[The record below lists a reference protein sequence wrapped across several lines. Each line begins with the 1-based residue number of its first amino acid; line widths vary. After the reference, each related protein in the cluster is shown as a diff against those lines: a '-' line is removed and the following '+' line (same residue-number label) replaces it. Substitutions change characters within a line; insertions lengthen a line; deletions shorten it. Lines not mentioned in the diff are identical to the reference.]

1 MLVCQETGAM
11 AGTKRFRDMPELS
24 PATLEVLSGLG
35 FERATPVQEA
45 TIPLFAGNKD
55 VAVDAQTG
63 SGKTLAFVIPVVE
76 RLRRL
81 EEPLRKHQVAAA
93 PSTCYGKPVLPAA
106 ALSLGAL
113 RLANSGKGDCTSGC
127 VHRQCW
133 LREPTALSG
142 NVEACV
148 IAAAALAQ

>member
-1 MLVCQETGAM
+1 M

-24 PATLEVLSGLG
+24 AATLEVLAGLG

-63 SGKTLAFVIPVVE
+63 SGKTLAFVVPVIE

-81 EEPLRKHQVAAA
+81 DEPLRKHQVAAA
-93 PSTCYGKPVLPAA
+93 LHLVWQLPALQLTVA
-106 ALSLGAL
+106 VLVSQA
-113 RLANSGKGDCTSGC
+113 
-127 VHRQCW
+127 
-133 LREPTALSG
+133 
-142 NVEACV
+142 
-148 IAAAALAQ
+148 

>member
-1 MLVCQETGAM
+1 M

-24 PATLEVLSGLG
+24 AATLEVLAGLG

-63 SGKTLAFVIPVVE
+63 SGKTLAFVVPVIE

-81 EEPLRKHQVAAA
+81 DEPLRKHQVALHF
-93 PSTCYGKPVLPAA
+93 TCYGGHLQRASACISILCAWLIPARGPSTQA
-106 ALSLGAL
+106 
-113 RLANSGKGDCTSGC
+113 
-127 VHRQCW
+127 VY
-133 LREPTALSG
+133 
-142 NVEACV
+142 
-148 IAAAALAQ
+148 

>member
-1 MLVCQETGAM
+1 M

-24 PATLEVLSGLG
+24 AATLEVLAGLG

-63 SGKTLAFVIPVVE
+63 SGKTLAFIVPVIE

-81 EEPLRKHQVAAA
+81 DEPLRKHQVAAA
-93 PSTCYGKPVLPAA
+93 LHLLWKLPVAALVYHVVPLGCLTATCARRCEPAA
-106 ALSLGAL
+106 LLD
-113 RLANSGKGDCTSGC
+113 K
-127 VHRQCW
+127 V
-133 LREPTALSG
+133 
-142 NVEACV
+142 VACV
-148 IAAAALAQ
+148 TTASASDKHL